1 MKIILFGHKGW
12 IGKQILELLEL
23 ELKSNLNSE
32 NEIITSDI
40 RVDNYKEIENFIIE
54 TKPDRIICVI
64 GRTYGD
70 NINSIDYL
78 EQKGNLRININDN
91 LYSPLNL
98 ALISNKYN
106 IHLTYMGTGCIFN
119 GYDKE
124 YSENDSPDFFG
135 SSYSI
140 VKGFTDKIIKNFDNV
155 LNVRIR
161 MPITD
166 DINCNRNFINKIINY
181 KKICSMNNSMTVLP
195 DLLPLLIDM
204 IIKKEIGT
212 INLVNPGYISH
223 NEILTLYKEFKN
235 PEFEWNNMTI
245 EEQNQLLLSERSN
258 NILNTEKLQKLYP
271 DVKDIK
277 TSIKDLFMKL
287 K

>member
-1 MKIILFGHKGW
+1 MKFLLFGHKGW
-12 IGKQILELLEL
+12 IGKQLFELL
-23 ELKSNLNSE
+23 KLNSDV
-32 NEIITSDI
+32 EIITTDI
-40 RVDNYKEIENFIIE
+40 RVDNYDEIENFIIN
-54 TKPDRIICVI
+54 TKPDRIISVI

-70 NINSIDYL
+70 NMNSIDYL
-78 EQKGNLRININDN
+78 EQKGNLKININDN

-106 IHLTYMGTGCIFN
+106 IHFTYMGTGCIFN
-119 GYDKE
+119 GYEQE
-124 YSENDSPDFFG
+124 YTENDEPNFFG

-140 VKGFTDKIIKNFDNV
+140 VKGFTDKIMKKFDNT

-166 DINCNRNFINKIINY
+166 DITSNRNFINKIINY

-195 DLLPLLIDM
+195 DLLPLMIDM
-204 IIKKEIGT
+204 IMKKEIGT
-212 INLVNPGYISH
+212 INLTNPGYISH
-223 NEILTLYKEFKN
+223 NEILELYKENINPDFKW
-235 PEFEWNNMTI
+235 ENMTI
-245 EEQNQLLLSERSN
+245 EEQNNILLSERSN

-277 TSIKDLFMKL
+277 TSIKDLFLNLKL
-287 K
+287 

>member
-1 MKIILFGHKGW
+1 MKFLLFGHKGW
-12 IGKQILELLEL
+12 IGKQLFELL
-23 ELKSNLNSE
+23 KLNSDV
-32 NEIITSDI
+32 EIITTDI
-40 RVDNYKEIENFIIE
+40 RVDNYDEIEKFIIN
-54 TKPDRIICVI
+54 TKPDIIISVI

-70 NINSIDYL
+70 NMNSIDYL
-78 EQKGNLRININDN
+78 EQKGNLKININDN

-106 IHLTYMGTGCIFN
+106 IHFTYMGTGCIFN
-119 GYDKE
+119 GYEQE
-124 YSENDSPDFFG
+124 YTENNEPNFFG

-140 VKGFTDKIIKNFDNV
+140 VKGFTDKIMKKFDNT

-166 DINCNRNFINKIINY
+166 DITSNRNFINKIINY

-195 DLLPLLIDM
+195 DLLPLMIDM
-204 IIKKEIGT
+204 IMKKEIGT
-212 INLVNPGYISH
+212 INLTNPGYISH
-223 NEILTLYKEFKN
+223 NEILELYKENINPDFK
-235 PEFEWNNMTI
+235 WDNMTI
-245 EEQNQLLLSERSN
+245 EEQNNILLSERSN

-277 TSIKDLFMKL
+277 TSIKDLFLNLKL
-287 K
+287 

>member
-1 MKIILFGHKGW
+1 MKIIIFGYKGW
-12 IGKQILELLEL
+12 IGKQIIESLESLES
-23 ELKSNLNSE
+23 LKAE

-40 RVDNYKEIENFIIE
+40 RVDNYREVEDFIIAI
-54 TKPDRIICVI
+54 KPDRIICVI
-64 GRTYGD
+64 GRTYGN

-98 ALISNKYN
+98 ALITNKYN

-124 YSENDSPDFFG
+124 YSEDDNPNFFG

-181 KKICSMNNSMTVLP
+181 KKICSMRNSMTVLP
-195 DLLPLLIDM
+195 ELLPLLVDM

-212 INLVNPGYISH
+212 INLVNPEYISH
-223 NEILTLYKEFKN
+223 NEILKLYKEILN
-235 PEFEWNNMTI
+235 PEFKWDNMTI
-245 EEQNQLLLSERSN
+245 EEQNKLLLSERSN

-277 TSIKDLFMKL
+277 TSIKDLFMRL

>member
-1 MKIILFGHKGW
+1 MKFLLFGHKGW
-12 IGKQILELLEL
+12 IGKQFLELL
-23 ELKSNLNSE
+23 KLNSDA
-32 NEIITSDI
+32 EIITTDI
-40 RVDNYKEIENFIIE
+40 RVDNYDEIEKFIINS
-54 TKPDRIICVI
+54 KPDRIISVI

-78 EQKGNLRININDN
+78 EEKGNLIININDN

-106 IHLTYMGTGCIFN
+106 IHFTYMGTGCIFN
-119 GYDKE
+119 GYEQE
-124 YSENDSPDFFG
+124 YTENDDPNFFG

-140 VKGFTDKIIKNFDNV
+140 VKGFTDKIIKKFDNT

-161 MPITD
+161 MPITN
-166 DINCNRNFINKIINY
+166 DITSNRNFINKIINY
-181 KKICSMNNSMTVLP
+181 KKICSMNNSMTFLP
-195 DLLPLLIDM
+195 DLLPLMIDM

-212 INLVNPGYISH
+212 INLTNPGYISH
-223 NEILTLYKEFKN
+223 NEILELYKELIDPDFKW
-235 PEFEWNNMTI
+235 ENMTI
-245 EEQNQLLLSERSN
+245 EEQNKILLSERSN

-277 TSIKDLFMKL
+277 TSIKNLFL
-287 K
+287 NYN

>member
-1 MKIILFGHKGW
+1 MKFLLLGHKGW
-12 IGKQILELLEL
+12 IGKQIYELL
-23 ELKSNLNSE
+23 KSISE
-32 NEIITSDI
+32 NEIITTDI
-40 RVDNYKEIENFIIE
+40 RVNNYNEIEEFIKDN
-54 TKPDRIICVI
+54 KPDRIISVI

-78 EQKGNLRININDN
+78 EQKGNLKININDN

-98 ALISNKYN
+98 AFISNKHN

-119 GYDKE
+119 GYEKE
-124 YSENDSPDFFG
+124 YLEEDEPNFFG

-140 VKGFTDKIIKNFDNV
+140 VKGFADRIMKNFDNV

-161 MPITD
+161 MPITN
-166 DINCNRNFINKIINY
+166 DINSNRNFINKIINY

-195 DLLPLLIDM
+195 ELLPLLIDM

-223 NEILTLYKEFKN
+223 NEILELYKEFKN
-235 PEFEWNNMTI
+235 QDFTWENMTI
-245 EEQNQLLLSERSN
+245 EEQNKLLLSERSN

-271 DVKDIK
+271 NVKDIK
-277 TSIKDLFMKL
+277 ISIKDLFL
-287 K
+287 NRLI

>member
-1 MKIILFGHKGW
+1 MKLLLFGYKGW
-12 IGKQILELLEL
+12 IGKQIFELL
-23 ELKSNLNSE
+23 KTISE
-32 NEIITSDI
+32 NEVITTDI
-40 RVDNYKEIENFIIE
+40 RVDNYDEIDKFIFE
-54 TKPDRIICVI
+54 HKPDRIISVI

-78 EQKGNLRININDN
+78 EKKGNLKININDN

-98 ALISNKYN
+98 ALISKKYN

-119 GYDKE
+119 GYNKE
-124 YSENDSPDFFG
+124 YLENDEPDFFG

-140 VKGFTDKIIKNFDNV
+140 VKGFTDKIMKNFDNV

-161 MPITD
+161 MPITN

-223 NEILTLYKEFKN
+223 NEILELYKEIKN
-235 PEFEWNNMTI
+235 PDFIWENMTI

-258 NILNTEKLQKLYP
+258 NILNTEKLQNLYP

-277 TSIKDLFMKL
+277 TSIKDLFL
-287 K
+287 NINSDFI

>member
-1 MKIILFGHKGW
+1 MKLLLFGYKGW
-12 IGKQILELLEL
+12 IGKQIFELL
-23 ELKSNLNSE
+23 KSISD
-32 NEIITSDI
+32 NEVITTDI
-40 RVDNYKEIENFIIE
+40 RVDNYNELDKFIFEN
-54 TKPDRIICVI
+54 KPDRIISVI

-78 EQKGNLRININDN
+78 EKKGNLKININDN

-98 ALISNKYN
+98 ALISQKYN

-124 YSENDSPDFFG
+124 YLENDEPDFFG

-140 VKGFTDKIIKNFDNV
+140 VKGFTDRIMKNFDNV

-161 MPITD
+161 MPITN
-166 DINCNRNFINKIINY
+166 DINSNRNFINKIINY

-223 NEILTLYKEFKN
+223 NEILELYKEIKN
-235 PEFEWNNMTI
+235 PNFSWDNMTI
-245 EEQNQLLLSERSN
+245 EEQNQILLSQRSN

-271 DVKDIK
+271 NVKDIK
-277 TSIKDLFMKL
+277 TSIKDLLLNHL

>member
-1 MKIILFGHKGW
+1 MKLLLFGYKGW
-12 IGKQILELLEL
+12 IGKQIFELL
-23 ELKSNLNSE
+23 KSISD
-32 NEIITSDI
+32 NEVITTDI
-40 RVDNYKEIENFIIE
+40 RVDNYDELDKFIFEN
-54 TKPDRIICVI
+54 KPDRIISVI

-78 EQKGNLRININDN
+78 EKKGNLKININDN

-98 ALISNKYN
+98 ALISQKYN

-124 YSENDSPDFFG
+124 YLENDEPDFFG

-140 VKGFTDKIIKNFDNV
+140 VKGFTDRIMKNFDNV

-161 MPITD
+161 MPITN
-166 DINCNRNFINKIINY
+166 DINSNRNFINKIINY

-223 NEILTLYKEFKN
+223 NEILELYKEIKN
-235 PEFEWNNMTI
+235 PDFSWDNMTI
-245 EEQNQLLLSERSN
+245 EEQNQILLSQRSN

-271 DVKDIK
+271 NVKDIK
-277 TSIKDLFMKL
+277 TSIKDLLLNHL

>member
-1 MKIILFGHKGW
+1 MKYLLFGHKGW
-12 IGKQILELLEL
+12 IGKQILELL
-23 ELKSNLNSE
+23 KLNSE

-40 RVDNYKEIENFIIE
+40 RVDNYNEIEQLIINS
-54 TKPDRIICVI
+54 KPDRIISVI

-70 NINSIDYL
+70 NMNSIDYL
-78 EQKGNLRININDN
+78 EQKGNLKININDN

-98 ALISNKYN
+98 AFISNKYN
-106 IHLTYMGTGCIFN
+106 IHFTYMGTGCIFN

-124 YSENDSPDFFG
+124 YTEDDEPDFFG

-161 MPITD
+161 MPITT
-166 DINCNRNFINKIINY
+166 DINCNRNFINKIITY

-204 IIKKEIGT
+204 VVKKEIGT

-223 NEILTLYKEFKN
+223 NEILELYKEHINSDFKW
-235 PEFEWNNMTI
+235 ENMTI

-258 NILNTEKLQKLYP
+258 NILNTSKLQKLYP

-277 TSIKDLFMKL
+277 TSIKSLFTSYS
-287 K
+287 

>member
-1 MKIILFGHKGW
+1 MKYLLFGHKGW
-12 IGKQILELLEL
+12 IGNQILELL
-23 ELKSNLNSE
+23 KLNSE

-40 RVDNYKEIENFIIE
+40 RVDNYNEIEKLVINS
-54 TKPDRIICVI
+54 KPDRIISVI
-64 GRTYGD
+64 GRTYGN

-78 EQKGNLRININDN
+78 EQKGNLKININDN

-98 ALISNKYN
+98 AFISNKYN
-106 IHLTYMGTGCIFN
+106 IHFTYMGTGCIFN

-124 YSENDSPDFFG
+124 YTEDDEPDFFG

-161 MPITD
+161 MPITT
-166 DINCNRNFINKIINY
+166 DINCNRNFINKIITY

-204 IIKKEIGT
+204 VVKKEIGT

-223 NEILTLYKEFKN
+223 NEILELYKEHINSDFKW
-235 PEFEWNNMTI
+235 ENMTI

-258 NILNTEKLQKLYP
+258 NILNTSKLQKLYP

-277 TSIKDLFMKL
+277 TSIKSLFTSYF
-287 K
+287 

>member
-1 MKIILFGHKGW
+1 MKFLLFGHKGW
-12 IGKQILELLEL
+12 IGKQLFELL
-23 ELKSNLNSE
+23 KLNSDV
-32 NEIITSDI
+32 EIITTDI
-40 RVDNYKEIENFIIE
+40 RVDNYDEIEKFIIN
-54 TKPDRIICVI
+54 TKPDRIISVI

-70 NINSIDYL
+70 NMNSIDYL
-78 EQKGNLRININDN
+78 EQKGNLKININDN

-106 IHLTYMGTGCIFN
+106 IHFTYMGTGCIFN
-119 GYDKE
+119 GYEQE
-124 YSENDSPDFFG
+124 YTENNEPNFFG

-140 VKGFTDKIIKNFDNV
+140 VKGFTDKIMKKFDNT

-166 DINCNRNFINKIINY
+166 DITSNRNFINKIINY

-195 DLLPLLIDM
+195 DLLPLMIDM

-212 INLVNPGYISH
+212 INLTNPGYISH
-223 NEILTLYKEFKN
+223 NEILELYKENINPDFKW
-235 PEFEWNNMTI
+235 ENMTI
-245 EEQNQLLLSERSN
+245 EEQNKILLSERSN

-277 TSIKDLFMKL
+277 TSIKDLFL
-287 K
+287 NINPCFI

>member
-1 MKIILFGHKGW
+1 MKLLLFGYKGW
-12 IGKQILELLEL
+12 IGTHIFELL
-23 ELKSNLNSE
+23 KTISD
-32 NEIITSDI
+32 NEVITTDI
-40 RVDNYKEIENFIIE
+40 RVDNYDEIDKFIFEN
-54 TKPDRIICVI
+54 KPDRIISVI

-78 EQKGNLRININDN
+78 EKKGNLKININDN

-98 ALISNKYN
+98 ALISQKYN

-119 GYDKE
+119 GYNKE
-124 YSENDSPDFFG
+124 YLENDEPDFFG

-140 VKGFTDKIIKNFDNV
+140 VKGFTDKIMKKFDNV

-161 MPITD
+161 MPITNN
-166 DINCNRNFINKIINY
+166 INCNRNFINKIINY
-181 KKICSMNNSMTVLP
+181 KKICSMNNSITVLP

-223 NEILTLYKEFKN
+223 NEILELYKEFKN
-235 PEFEWNNMTI
+235 PDFSWDNMTI

-277 TSIKDLFMKL
+277 TSIKDLFL
-287 K
+287 NINS

>member
-1 MKIILFGHKGW
+1 MKLLLFGYKGW
-12 IGKQILELLEL
+12 IGKQIFELL
-23 ELKSNLNSE
+23 KTISE
-32 NEIITSDI
+32 NEVITTDI
-40 RVDNYKEIENFIIE
+40 RVDNYDEIDKFIFE
-54 TKPDRIICVI
+54 HKPDRIISVI

-78 EQKGNLRININDN
+78 EKKGNLKININDN

-98 ALISNKYN
+98 ALISKKYN

-119 GYDKE
+119 GYNKE
-124 YSENDSPDFFG
+124 YLENDEPDFYG

-140 VKGFTDKIIKNFDNV
+140 VKGFTDKIMKNFDNV

-161 MPITD
+161 MPITN

-223 NEILTLYKEFKN
+223 NEILELYKENKN
-235 PEFEWNNMTI
+235 PNFTWENITI

-277 TSIKDLFMKL
+277 TSIKDLLHNINSSFI
-287 K
+287 

>member
-1 MKIILFGHKGW
+1 MKFLIFGAKGW
-12 IGKQILELLEL
+12 IGKQLFELLKL
-23 ELKSNLNSE
+23 VPE

-40 RVDNYKEIENFIIE
+40 RVDNYNEIEKFIIE
-54 TKPDRIICVI
+54 NKPDRIISVI

-70 NINSIDYL
+70 NMNSIDYL
-78 EQKGNLRININDN
+78 EKKGNLKININDN

-98 ALISNKYN
+98 AFICNKYN
-106 IHLTYMGTGCIFN
+106 IHFTYMGTGCIFN
-119 GYDKE
+119 GYEKE
-124 YSENDSPDFFG
+124 YTEDDAPDFFG

-140 VKGFTDKIIKNFDNV
+140 VKGFTDRIIKNFDNV

-161 MPITD
+161 MPITN
-166 DINCNRNFINKIINY
+166 DINCNRNFINKIITY
-181 KKICSMNNSMTVLP
+181 EKICSMNNSMTVLP

-223 NEILTLYKEFKN
+223 NEILELYKKHIKSDFK
-235 PEFEWNNMTI
+235 WKTMTI
-245 EEQNQLLLSERSN
+245 DEQNQLLLSERSN
-258 NILNTEKLQKLYP
+258 NILNTSKLQKLYP

-277 TSIKDLFMKL
+277 TSIKDLFISIAL

>member
-1 MKIILFGHKGW
+1 MKFLLFGHKGW
-12 IGKQILELLEL
+12 IGKQLFELL
-23 ELKSNLNSE
+23 KLNSDA
-32 NEIITSDI
+32 EIITTDI
-40 RVDNYKEIENFIIE
+40 RVDNYDEIEKFIVN
-54 TKPDRIICVI
+54 TKPDRIISVI

-70 NINSIDYL
+70 NMNSIDYL
-78 EQKGNLRININDN
+78 EQKGNLKININDN

-106 IHLTYMGTGCIFN
+106 IHFTYMGTGCIFN
-119 GYDKE
+119 SYEQE
-124 YSENDSPDFFG
+124 YVENDEPNFFG

-140 VKGFTDKIIKNFDNV
+140 VKGFTDKIMKKFDNT

-166 DINCNRNFINKIINY
+166 DITSNRNFINKIINY

-195 DLLPLLIDM
+195 DLLPLMIDM
-204 IIKKEIGT
+204 IMKKEIGT
-212 INLVNPGYISH
+212 INLTNPGYISH
-223 NEILTLYKEFKN
+223 NEILELYKENINPNFKW
-235 PEFEWNNMTI
+235 ENMTI
-245 EEQNQLLLSERSN
+245 EEQNKILLSERSN

-277 TSIKDLFMKL
+277 TSIKDLFL
-287 K
+287 NINPCFI

>member
-1 MKIILFGHKGW
+1 MKILLFGYKGW
-12 IGKQILELLEL
+12 IGKQIVELL
-23 ELKSNLNSE
+23 KSISD
-32 NEIITSDI
+32 NEIITTDI
-40 RVDNYKEIENFIIE
+40 RVDNYDEIDKFIFEN
-54 TKPDRIICVI
+54 KPDRIISVI

-78 EQKGNLRININDN
+78 EKKGNLKININDN

-98 ALISNKYN
+98 ALISKKYN

-124 YSENDSPDFFG
+124 YLENDEPDFFG

-140 VKGFTDKIIKNFDNV
+140 VKGFTDRIMKNFDNV

-161 MPITD
+161 MPITN
-166 DINCNRNFINKIINY
+166 DINSNRNFINKIINY

-223 NEILTLYKEFKN
+223 NEILELYKKIKN
-235 PEFEWNNMTI
+235 PDFTWENITI

-277 TSIKDLFMKL
+277 TSIKDLLLNINSSFI
-287 K
+287 

>member
-1 MKIILFGHKGW
+1 MKYLLFGHKGW
-12 IGKQILELLEL
+12 IGKQILELLKL
-23 ELKSNLNSE
+23 NLE

-40 RVDNYKEIENFIIE
+40 RVDNYNEIEKLIINS
-54 TKPDRIICVI
+54 KPDRIISII
-64 GRTYGD
+64 GRTYG
-70 NINSIDYL
+70 NNMNSIDYL
-78 EQKGNLRININDN
+78 EQKGNLKININDN

-98 ALISNKYN
+98 AFISNKYN
-106 IHLTYMGTGCIFN
+106 IHFTYMGTGCIFN

-124 YSENDSPDFFG
+124 YTEDDEPDFFG

-161 MPITD
+161 MPITT
-166 DINCNRNFINKIINY
+166 DINCNRNFINKIITY

-204 IIKKEIGT
+204 VFKKEIGT

-223 NEILTLYKEFKN
+223 NEILELYKEHINSDFN
-235 PEFEWNNMTI
+235 WENMTI

-258 NILNTEKLQKLYP
+258 NILNTSKLQKLYP

-277 TSIKDLFMKL
+277 TSIKSLFTSYS
-287 K
+287 

>member
-1 MKIILFGHKGW
+1 MKFLLFGHKGW
-12 IGKQILELLEL
+12 IGKQLFELL
-23 ELKSNLNSE
+23 KLNSDI
-32 NEIITSDI
+32 EIITTDI
-40 RVDNYKEIENFIIE
+40 RVDNYDEIEKFIIN
-54 TKPDRIICVI
+54 TKPDRIISVI

-70 NINSIDYL
+70 NMNSIDYL
-78 EQKGNLRININDN
+78 EQKGNLKININDN

-106 IHLTYMGTGCIFN
+106 IHFTYMGTGCIFN
-119 GYDKE
+119 GYEQE
-124 YSENDSPDFFG
+124 YTENDEPNFFG

-140 VKGFTDKIIKNFDNV
+140 VKGFTDKIIKKFDNT

-161 MPITD
+161 MPITN
-166 DINCNRNFINKIINY
+166 DITSNRNFINKIINY

-195 DLLPLLIDM
+195 DLLPLMIDM

-212 INLVNPGYISH
+212 INLTNPGYISH
-223 NEILTLYKEFKN
+223 NEILELYKENINPDFKW
-235 PEFEWNNMTI
+235 ENMTL
-245 EEQNQLLLSERSN
+245 EEQNKILLSERSN

-277 TSIKDLFMKL
+277 TSIKDLFL
-287 K
+287 NINPCFI

>member
-1 MKIILFGHKGW
+1 MKYLLFGHKGW
-12 IGKQILELLEL
+12 IGKQIVDLL
-23 ELKSNLNSE
+23 KLNSQ

-40 RVDNYKEIENFIIE
+40 RVDNYNEIEQLVINS
-54 TKPDRIICVI
+54 KPDRIISVI
-64 GRTYGD
+64 GRTYGN

-78 EQKGNLRININDN
+78 EQKGNLKININDN

-98 ALISNKYN
+98 AFISNKYN
-106 IHLTYMGTGCIFN
+106 IHFTYMGTGCIFN

-124 YSENDSPDFFG
+124 YTEDDEPDFFG

-161 MPITD
+161 MPITT
-166 DINCNRNFINKIINY
+166 DINCNRNFINKIITY

-204 IIKKEIGT
+204 VVKKEIGT

-223 NEILTLYKEFKN
+223 NEILELYKEHINSDFKW
-235 PEFEWNNMTI
+235 ENMTI

-258 NILNTEKLQKLYP
+258 NILNTSKLQKLYP

-277 TSIKDLFMKL
+277 TSIKFLFTSYS
-287 K
+287 

>member
-1 MKIILFGHKGW
+1 MKFLLFGHKGW
-12 IGKQILELLEL
+12 IGKQIFELL
-23 ELKSNLNSE
+23 KLNSDV
-32 NEIITSDI
+32 EIITTDI
-40 RVDNYKEIENFIIE
+40 RVDNYDEIEKFIINI
-54 TKPDRIICVI
+54 KPDRIISVI

-70 NINSIDYL
+70 NMNSIDYL
-78 EQKGNLRININDN
+78 EQKGNLKININDN

-106 IHLTYMGTGCIFN
+106 IHFTYMGTGCIFN
-119 GYDKE
+119 GYEQE
-124 YSENDSPDFFG
+124 YTENDEPNFFG

-140 VKGFTDKIIKNFDNV
+140 VKGFTDKIMKKFDNT

-166 DINCNRNFINKIINY
+166 DITSNRNFINKIINY

-195 DLLPLLIDM
+195 DLLPLMIDM

-212 INLVNPGYISH
+212 INLTNPGYISH
-223 NEILTLYKEFKN
+223 NEILELYKENINPDFKW
-235 PEFEWNNMTI
+235 ENMTI
-245 EEQNQLLLSERSN
+245 EEQNKILLSERSN

-277 TSIKDLFMKL
+277 TSIKDLFL
-287 K
+287 NLIL

>member
-1 MKIILFGHKGW
+1 MKYLLFGHKGW
-12 IGKQILELLEL
+12 IGNQILELL
-23 ELKSNLNSE
+23 KLNSQ

-40 RVDNYKEIENFIIE
+40 RVDNYNEIEKLVINS
-54 TKPDRIICVI
+54 KPDRIISVI
-64 GRTYGD
+64 GRTYGN

-78 EQKGNLRININDN
+78 EQKGNLKININDN

-98 ALISNKYN
+98 AFISNKYN
-106 IHLTYMGTGCIFN
+106 IHFTYMGTGCIFN

-124 YSENDSPDFFG
+124 YTEDDEPDFFG

-161 MPITD
+161 MPITTN
-166 DINCNRNFINKIINY
+166 INCNRNFINKIITY

-204 IIKKEIGT
+204 VVKKEIGT

-223 NEILTLYKEFKN
+223 NEILELYKEHINSDFKW
-235 PEFEWNNMTI
+235 ENMTI

-258 NILNTEKLQKLYP
+258 NILNTSKLQKLYP

-277 TSIKDLFMKL
+277 TSIKSLFTSYS
-287 K
+287 

>member
-1 MKIILFGHKGW
+1 MKIIIFGYKGW
-12 IGKQILELLEL
+12 IGKQIIES
-23 ELKSNLNSE
+23 LKSLKAE

-40 RVDNYKEIENFIIE
+40 RVDNYKEIEDLIISI
-54 TKPDRIICVI
+54 KPDRIICVI
-64 GRTYGD
+64 GRTYGN

-124 YSENDSPDFFG
+124 YSEDDNPNFFG

-161 MPITD
+161 MPNTD

-181 KKICSMNNSMTVLP
+181 KKICSMNNSMTVLH

-212 INLVNPGYISH
+212 INLVNPEYISH
-223 NEILTLYKEFKN
+223 NEILKLYKEILN
-235 PEFEWNNMTI
+235 PEFKWDNMTI
-245 EEQNQLLLSERSN
+245 EEKNKLLL
-258 NILNTEKLQKLYP
+258 
-271 DVKDIK
+271 
-277 TSIKDLFMKL
+277 
-287 K
+287 

>member
-1 MKIILFGHKGW
+1 MKVLLFGYKGW
-12 IGKQILELLEL
+12 IGTQIFDL
-23 ELKSNLNSE
+23 LKSISE
-32 NEIITSDI
+32 IEVITTDI
-40 RVDNYKEIENFIIE
+40 RVDNYDEIDKFIFEN
-54 TKPDRIICVI
+54 KPDRIISVI

-78 EQKGNLRININDN
+78 EKKGNLRININDN

-98 ALISNKYN
+98 ALISKKHN

-119 GYDKE
+119 GYNKE
-124 YSENDSPDFFG
+124 YLENDEPDFYG

-140 VKGFTDKIIKNFDNV
+140 VKGFTDKIMKNFDNV

-161 MPITD
+161 MPITN

-223 NEILTLYKEFKN
+223 NEILDLYKENKN
-235 PEFEWNNMTI
+235 PDFTWENMTI
-245 EEQNQLLLSERSN
+245 KEQNQLLLSERSN
-258 NILNTEKLQKLYP
+258 NILNTEKLQNLYP

-277 TSIKDLFMKL
+277 TSIKDLL
-287 K
+287 KNNI

>member
-1 MKIILFGHKGW
+1 MKFLLFGAKGW
-12 IGKQILELLEL
+12 IGKQLFELLKL
-23 ELKSNLNSE
+23 VPE

-40 RVDNYKEIENFIIE
+40 RVDNYNEIEKFIIE
-54 TKPDRIICVI
+54 NKPDRIISVI

-70 NINSIDYL
+70 NMNSIDYL
-78 EQKGNLRININDN
+78 EKKGNLKININDN

-98 ALISNKYN
+98 AFICNKYN
-106 IHLTYMGTGCIFN
+106 IHFTYMGTGCIFN
-119 GYDKE
+119 GYEKE
-124 YSENDSPDFFG
+124 YTEEDTPDFFG

-140 VKGFTDKIIKNFDNV
+140 VKGFTDRIIKNFDNV

-161 MPITD
+161 MPITN
-166 DINCNRNFINKIINY
+166 DINCNRNFINKIITY
-181 KKICSMNNSMTVLP
+181 EKICSMNNSMTILP

-212 INLVNPGYISH
+212 INLTNPGYISH
-223 NEILTLYKEFKN
+223 NEILELYKEIIN
-235 PEFEWNNMTI
+235 PNFTWENMTI

-258 NILNTEKLQKLYP
+258 NILNTEKLQKIYP

-277 TSIKDLFMKL
+277 TSIKDLFISIS
-287 K
+287 

>member
-1 MKIILFGHKGW
+1 MKYLLFGHKGW
-12 IGKQILELLEL
+12 IGNQILELL
-23 ELKSNLNSE
+23 KLNSE

-40 RVDNYKEIENFIIE
+40 RVDNYNEIEKLVINS
-54 TKPDRIICVI
+54 KPDRIISVI
-64 GRTYGD
+64 GRTYG
-70 NINSIDYL
+70 NNMNSIDYL
-78 EQKGNLRININDN
+78 EQKGNLKININDN

-98 ALISNKYN
+98 AFISNKYN
-106 IHLTYMGTGCIFN
+106 IHFTYMGTGCIFN

-124 YSENDSPDFFG
+124 YTEDDEPDFFG

-161 MPITD
+161 MPITT
-166 DINCNRNFINKIINY
+166 DINCNRNFINKIITY

-204 IIKKEIGT
+204 VVKKEIGT

-223 NEILTLYKEFKN
+223 NEILELYKEHINSDFKW
-235 PEFEWNNMTI
+235 ENMTI

-258 NILNTEKLQKLYP
+258 NILNTSKLQKLYP

-277 TSIKDLFMKL
+277 TSIKSLFTSYS
-287 K
+287 